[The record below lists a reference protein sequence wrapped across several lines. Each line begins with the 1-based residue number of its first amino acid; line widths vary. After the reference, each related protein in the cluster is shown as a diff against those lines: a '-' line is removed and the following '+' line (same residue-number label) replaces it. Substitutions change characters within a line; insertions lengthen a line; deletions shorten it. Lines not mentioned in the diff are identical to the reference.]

1 MWHKGGG
8 IRRLKLG
15 VKYCG
20 GCGPKYDRV
29 ELVGRM
35 KKALA
40 DSWEFVSWEDPAADH
55 ILIAAG
61 CDTAC
66 VEPGQF
72 EGKTVHWLNSAES
85 GDPTLENLQKIQIEV
100 K

>member
-1 MWHKGGG
+1 MRHKGGA
-8 IRRLKLG
+8 IRRLKIG

-29 ELVGRM
+29 VLVDRM
-35 KKALA
+35 KKALV
-40 DSWEFVSWEDPAADH
+40 DFWEFVSWEDPSADH

-66 VEPGQF
+66 VESDQF
-72 EGKTVHWLNSAES
+72 EGKTVHWVNSEAS
-85 GDPTLENLQKIQIEV
+85 GDSTITKLKEIYPRN
-100 K
+100 